1 MIDLTGSIGEHRIDV
16 GRFEIRIVLKD
27 ALARLSGG
35 QQSQDVG
42 DRDAQIANAWAPVHA
57 LRIDR
62 NPCQ

>member
-1 MIDLTGSIGEHRIDV
+1 MIYLTGSIGEHCVDI

-35 QQSQDVG
+35 QQPQDVS
-42 DRDAQIANAWAPVHA
+42 DSYAQIANARASMHA
-57 LRIDR
+57 LRINR